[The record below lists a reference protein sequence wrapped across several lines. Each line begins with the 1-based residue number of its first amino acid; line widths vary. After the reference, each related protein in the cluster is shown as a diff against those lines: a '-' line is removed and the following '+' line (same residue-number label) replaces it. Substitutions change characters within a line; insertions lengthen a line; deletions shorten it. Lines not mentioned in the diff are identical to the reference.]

1 MDLLVPVALS
11 DHLIASRIEHRVLSI
26 DNFKFIQMANNVSHT
41 TDYKVL
47 VKVVLVLMFL
57 TFLTIFVT
65 SLHLAAFSV
74 TVALLIAGVK
84 GFMILTYFMHL
95 KYESL
100 LLRILVAMIFVLYA
114 VIILITFID
123 YAYR

>member
-1 MDLLVPVALS
+1 
-11 DHLIASRIEHRVLSI
+11 
-26 DNFKFIQMANNVSHT
+26 MANNVSHT
-41 TDYKVL
+41 TDYRVL
-47 VKVVLVLMFL
+47 VKVVLVLMLL

>member
-1 MDLLVPVALS
+1 
-11 DHLIASRIEHRVLSI
+11 
-26 DNFKFIQMANNVSHT
+26 MANNVSHIT
-41 TDYKVL
+41 EYKVL
-47 VKVVLVLMFL
+47 TRVVLILMFL
-57 TFLTIFVT
+57 TFLTITVT
-65 SLHLAAFSV
+65 SFHLGAFSV

-100 LLRILVAMIFVLYA
+100 LLRILVGMIFVLYA
-114 VIILITFID
+114 IIVLITFVD

>member
-1 MDLLVPVALS
+1 
-11 DHLIASRIEHRVLSI
+11 
-26 DNFKFIQMANNVSHT
+26 MANNVSHT
-41 TDYKVL
+41 TDYNVL
-47 VKVVLVLMFL
+47 AKVVLVLMFL

-65 SLHLAAFSV
+65 SLHLAALGV

>member
-1 MDLLVPVALS
+1 
-11 DHLIASRIEHRVLSI
+11 
-26 DNFKFIQMANNVSHT
+26 MANNTTHT
-41 TDYKVL
+41 TEYRVL
-47 VKVVLVLMFL
+47 ARVLLVLMFF
-57 TFLTIFVT
+57 TFLTISVT
-65 SLHLAAFSV
+65 SYHLAAFSV
-74 TVALLIAGVK
+74 AIALLIAGTK
-84 GFMILTYFMHL
+84 GFLVLTYFMHL

>member
-1 MDLLVPVALS
+1 
-11 DHLIASRIEHRVLSI
+11 
-26 DNFKFIQMANNVSHT
+26 MANNVSHIT
-41 TDYKVL
+41 EYKVL
-47 VKVVLVLMFL
+47 ARVVLILMFL
-57 TFLTIFVT
+57 TFLTITVT
-65 SLHLAAFSV
+65 SFHLGALSV

-84 GFMILTYFMHL
+84 AFMILTYFMHL

-100 LLRILVAMIFVLYA
+100 LLQILVSMVFVLYA

>member
-1 MDLLVPVALS
+1 
-11 DHLIASRIEHRVLSI
+11 
-26 DNFKFIQMANNVSHT
+26 MANNVSHT
-41 TDYKVL
+41 TEYKVL
-47 VKVVLVLMFL
+47 ARVVLVLMFL
-57 TFLTIFVT
+57 TFLTISV
-65 SLHLAAFSV
+65 SSMHLGAFSV

-123 YAYR
+123 YAFR

>member
-1 MDLLVPVALS
+1 
-11 DHLIASRIEHRVLSI
+11 
-26 DNFKFIQMANNVSHT
+26 MANNTTHT
-41 TDYKVL
+41 TEYRVL
-47 VKVVLVLMFL
+47 ARVLLVLMFL
-57 TFLTIFVT
+57 TFLTISIT
-65 SLHLAAFSV
+65 SYNLAAFSV
-74 TVALLIAGVK
+74 TIALLIAGTK
-84 GFMILTYFMHL
+84 GFLVLTYFMHL

>member
-1 MDLLVPVALS
+1 
-11 DHLIASRIEHRVLSI
+11 
-26 DNFKFIQMANNVSHT
+26 MANNTTHT
-41 TDYKVL
+41 TEYRVL
-47 VKVVLVLMFL
+47 ARVLLVLMFL
-57 TFLTIFVT
+57 TFLTISVT
-65 SLHLAAFSV
+65 SYHLAAFAV
-74 TVALLIAGVK
+74 TVALLIAGTK
-84 GFMILTYFMHL
+84 GFLVLTYFMHL

>member
-1 MDLLVPVALS
+1 M
-11 DHLIASRIEHRVLSI
+11 SI
-26 DNFKFIQMANNVSHT
+26 DNLKYIKMANNVSHT
-41 TDYKVL
+41 TDYRVL

>member
-1 MDLLVPVALS
+1 
-11 DHLIASRIEHRVLSI
+11 
-26 DNFKFIQMANNVSHT
+26 MANNVSHIT
-41 TDYKVL
+41 EYKTL
-47 VKVVLVLMFL
+47 ARVVLVLMFL
-57 TFLTIFVT
+57 TFLTITVT
-65 SLHLAAFSV
+65 SFHLGVFSV

-114 VIILITFID
+114 VIVLITFID